1 MHQQAAS
8 APVVSAQ
15 ASASWES
22 TVSARLAL
30 FKRYPLMA
38 QRHGVEG
45 VVLVRF
51 RVDHHGMVH
60 GVALV
65 QSSGH
70 ADLDQEA
77 EALVERAE
85 PLPPPPADRTE
96 ERIELQ
102 LPIRF
107 SLR

>member
-1 MHQQAAS
+1 
-8 APVVSAQ
+8 
-15 ASASWES
+15 
-22 TVSARLAL
+22 VSARLAQ
-30 FKRYPLMA
+30 FKHYPLMA
-38 QRHGVEG
+38 QRHGEEG
-45 VVLVRF
+45 VALVRF
-51 RVDHHGMVH
+51 RVDHHGGVH

-77 EALVERAE
+77 QDLVERAE
-85 PLPPPPADRTE
+85 PLPQPPADRTE
-96 ERIELQ
+96 DRIDLQ

>member
-1 MHQQAAS
+1 
-8 APVVSAQ
+8 
-15 ASASWES
+15 
-22 TVSARLAL
+22 
-30 FKRYPLMA
+30 MA
-38 QRHGVEG
+38 QRHGEEG
-45 VVLVRF
+45 VALVRF
-51 RVDHHGMVH
+51 GVDHRGHVH

-77 EALVERAE
+77 RDLVERAE
-85 PLPPPPADRTE
+85 PLPQPPADRSE
-96 ERIELQ
+96 ERIDLQ